1 MTEHDPGNLAIAGRA
16 DAAAGARMT
25 TATPFE
31 RFSALCAILAAAA
44 GLLYAVAF
52 IVLQNGLLSGLA
64 LMLGGLLTTAVMVAV
79 YERLRQ
85 VDAAFALWALLLGT
99 VGALGTALHGGYDL
113 ANALHPPAMLPSL
126 PSEVDPRGLSTFGL
140 TGLAI
145 VTIAWLIGRSG
156 QFPRGLGYL
165 GYLLAILIFIL
176 YLGRLIVLD
185 PANPAIAVPALLTGF
200 VVNPAWYAWLGVV
213 LWRGPG
219 GQS

>member
-1 MTEHDPGNLAIAGRA
+1 MTEHDPGKLAIAGRA
-16 DAAAGARMT
+16 DAVART
-25 TATPFE
+25 TAATPFE
-31 RFSALCAILAAAA
+31 RLSALCAILAAAV

-52 IVLQNGLLSGLA
+52 IVLRNSLLSGLA
-64 LMLGGLLTTAVMVAV
+64 LMLGGLLTTAVMVAL

-85 VDAAFALWALLLGT
+85 ADPAFALWALLLGT
-99 VGALGTALHGGYDL
+99 VGTLGTALHGGYDL
-113 ANALHPPAMLPSL
+113 ANALQPPDVLPSL

-145 VTIAWLIGRSG
+145 VAIAWLIGRSG

-165 GYLLAILIFIL
+165 GYLLAILTFTL